1 MKKNIVIIILCILLL
16 GVSGYL
22 VYDKVLSNKKE
33 DNQNKDIINNPV
45 DENIKEFTR
54 DDFDKIVTSWLGL
67 SSLLNKKSLNE
78 MTNQEKLRMLIDLY
92 NEEDKY
98 STFSQSKLEKIHSES
113 VIKDL
118 NITYESLSDYYGTF
132 LWNDKLVGFEYNK
145 NDKTFTYTGALGH
158 GGSSRGNIAYSEM
171 VSMDTDGKTYTVKYK
186 YVFLNSTGDG
196 PSDVKIYLNVNDA
209 LNDKNLWK
217 YLEVGEDDSVHS
229 KEYIQEH
236 YDEIKDKLSI
246 YTYKFKVEND
256 KLVITDFSVDTK

>member
-1 MKKNIVIIILCILLL
+1 MKKNIVIIVLCILLL

-33 DNQNKDIINNPV
+33 DTENIDNNIINDNT
-45 DENIKEFTR
+45 KEFTK
-54 DDFDKIVTSWLGL
+54 DDFDKIVTSHLGL

-78 MTNQEKLRMLIDLY
+78 MTNQERLRMIIDLY
-92 NEEDKY
+92 NDEDKY
-98 STFSQSKLEKIHSES
+98 STFSQSKLEKIHNDS
-113 VIKDL
+113 VIKEL
-118 NITYESLSDYYGTF
+118 NINYENLNDYYGTF

-158 GGSSRGNIAYSEM
+158 GGSSRGNIAYSKM
-171 VSMDTDGKTYTVKYK
+171 VSLDTNGKTYTVKYK

-196 PSDVKIYLNVNDA
+196 PSDVKLYLNVNDA

-217 YLEVGEDDSVHS
+217 YLEVGEDDLTHS
-229 KEYIQEH
+229 KEFIQEH

-246 YTYKFKVEND
+246 YTYKFKVDND
-256 KLVITDFSVDTK
+256 KLVITDFEVENV

>member
-1 MKKNIVIIILCILLL
+1 MKKNIVIIVLCILLL

-33 DNQNKDIINNPV
+33 DTENIDNNIINDNT
-45 DENIKEFTR
+45 KEFTK
-54 DDFDKIVTSWLGL
+54 DDFDKIVTSHLGL

-78 MTNQEKLRMLIDLY
+78 MTNQERLRMIIDLY
-92 NEEDKY
+92 NDEDKY
-98 STFSQSKLEKIHSES
+98 STFSQSKLEKIHNDS
-113 VIKDL
+113 VIKEL
-118 NITYESLSDYYGTF
+118 NINYENLNDYYGTF
-132 LWNDKLVGFEYNK
+132 LWNDKLVGFEYNI

-158 GGSSRGNIAYSEM
+158 GGSSRGNIAYSKM
-171 VSMDTDGKTYTVKYK
+171 VSLDTNGKTYTVKYK

-196 PSDVKIYLNVNDA
+196 PSDVKLYLNVNDA

-217 YLEVGEDDSVHS
+217 YLEVGEDDLTHS
-229 KEYIQEH
+229 KEFIQEH

-256 KLVITDFSVDTK
+256 KLVITDFEVENV